1 MKLDRTTAVL
11 ATLALCSIGFAQR
24 AFGQSTVN
32 CSNPQIGTDVL
43 LGTTAA
49 SSACQVSNTVQ
60 VTLGKYARLSIDNT
74 TTNLTVPQASDF
86 GTAAG
91 VNTTGPN
98 LTVSSNAPWTLT
110 ASTAASWTGSG
121 NNSKPLS
128 DIKGK
133 ADGGSFT
140 AFPFTA
146 ATGNAIASD
155 PHTTAYN
162 TIYSFVTDT
171 PGSYS
176 LVVNY
181 TLSAP

>member
-11 ATLALCSIGFAQR
+11 ATLALASIGFAQR
-24 AFGQSTVN
+24 AWGQTAN
-32 CSNPQIGTDVL
+32 CSNPAIGTDVL
-43 LGTTAA
+43 LGSTAA
-49 SSACQVSNTVQ
+49 SSACQVTNTVSL
-60 VTLGKYARLSIDNT
+60 TLGKYARLSIDNLLT
-74 TTNLTVPQASDF
+74 SLTVPQASDF
-86 GTAAG
+86 GTAGG
-91 VNTTGPN
+91 VNSTGPT

-133 ADGGSFT
+133 SDANSFT

-146 ATGNAIASD
+146 ATGNAIAND
-155 PHTTAYN
+155 PHTAAYN
-162 TIYSFVTDT
+162 TIHNFVTDT

>member
-1 MKLDRTTAVL
+1 MARRLPIPSAASEPHPHARAATLQRDVPFSPPVSAVGGNHMKLDRTTAVL

-110 ASTAASWTGSG
+110 
-121 NNSKPLS
+121 
-128 DIKGK
+128 
-133 ADGGSFT
+133 
-140 AFPFTA
+140 
-146 ATGNAIASD
+146 
-155 PHTTAYN
+155 
-162 TIYSFVTDT
+162 
-171 PGSYS
+171 
-176 LVVNY
+176 
-181 TLSAP
+181 